1 VLSIKILAVSDKRI
15 EVKKSDFLVNAIA
28 RKYHAKVIY
37 TRRNLERVYF
47 IDRVLNK
54 IHIELDKSNI
64 NQRLLAELASNQ
76 YNLVFIIKG
85 NRIHPWT
92 LRKIKLLYPNIKLI
106 SWSGD
111 NMTKWHN
118 KSFFYHFGINYYD
131 ILLSINIPD
140 YKKIEAFFKNSIYY
154 FDKVADLDTHKPLN
168 SSRTKFK
175 YDVIFIGSYEKDRF
189 LTLNYLAKQGIKITI
204 FGNMWEKCKQKT
216 HSNLNIKYQDLIGK
230 NYVETIYH
238 SKITLGFL
246 RKINNDTQTSRSF
259 EIPAVGGFML
269 MERTDDHLRIFEE
282 GKEAE
287 FFNDNE
293 ELLKKIRYYLN
304 HDGLRESIAKNGFLK
319 VKKSGYYFEN
329 LVDRMMEKINN
340 ENL

>member
-1 VLSIKILAVSDKRI
+1 MSIKILAVSDKRI

-118 KSFFYHFGINYYD
+118 KSFFYHFGIN
-131 ILLSINIPD
+131 
-140 YKKIEAFFKNSIYY
+140 
-154 FDKVADLDTHKPLN
+154 
-168 SSRTKFK
+168 
-175 YDVIFIGSYEKDRF
+175 
-189 LTLNYLAKQGIKITI
+189 
-204 FGNMWEKCKQKT
+204 
-216 HSNLNIKYQDLIGK
+216 
-230 NYVETIYH
+230 
-238 SKITLGFL
+238 
-246 RKINNDTQTSRSF
+246 
-259 EIPAVGGFML
+259 
-269 MERTDDHLRIFEE
+269 
-282 GKEAE
+282 
-287 FFNDNE
+287 
-293 ELLKKIRYYLN
+293 
-304 HDGLRESIAKNGFLK
+304 NGFVRNGNK
-319 VKKSGYYFEN
+319 G
-329 LVDRMMEKINN
+329 
-340 ENL
+340 